1 MTQYSDEVE
10 EVRLRQEADTWGK
23 GVKYIH
29 ANNGI
34 IETAFNNGN
43 IHFKDNK
50 NGRGWTVY
58 AQEPENLIDRFLRW
72 KATDNGKR

>member
-1 MTQYSDEVE
+1 MTQYSDIVE
-10 EVRLRQEADTWGK
+10 EARIKGDADEWGK

-58 AQEPENLIDRFLRW
+58 PQEPTNLMDRFLQW
-72 KATDNGKR
+72 KSDNHGK

>member
-1 MTQYSDEVE
+1 MTQYSDEVQKVRIQQAAE
-10 EVRLRQEADTWGK
+10 EWGE

-29 ANNGI
+29 ANEGI

-43 IHFKDNK
+43 IHFKDSK

-58 AQEPENLIDRFLRW
+58 PQKPTSLIDKFLKW
-72 KATDNGKR
+72 KSDNHGK

>member
-1 MTQYSDEVE
+1 MTEFTDKVE
-10 EVRLRQEADTWGK
+10 KQRVLMEAEEWGS

-34 IETAFNNGN
+34 IETAINNGN

-58 AQEPENLIDRFLRW
+58 AQEPDNLIDRFLRW
-72 KATDNGKR
+72 KTTDNGKR

>member
-43 IHFKDNK
+43 AI
-50 NGRGWTVY
+50 V
-58 AQEPENLIDRFLRW
+58 
-72 KATDNGKR
+72 